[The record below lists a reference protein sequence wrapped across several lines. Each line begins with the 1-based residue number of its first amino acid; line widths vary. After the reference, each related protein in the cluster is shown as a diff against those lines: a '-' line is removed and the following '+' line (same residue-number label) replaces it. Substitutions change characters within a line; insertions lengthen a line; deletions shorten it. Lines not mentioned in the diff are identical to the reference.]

1 MDRRFNLKAEAEVLG
16 AVIKENKLIHEIYD
30 FLLPEDFYDKKNK
43 LIYTSIRNLH
53 ENSSPVTVVTLT
65 ETLKDNLAEA
75 GGISYLSEL
84 IASSLSG
91 EHIKTYSEIIKDK
104 ANLRRFISCSN
115 NATKEAHD
123 GNKPIGEIISDFEN
137 TINLIKAGGKRHS
150 GDIKEGIDKFLGDM
164 EAVRNGEKALSSIS
178 SGYKNLDH
186 ILGGFERQELMIIA
200 GRPSMGKSAVS
211 MNLALSTAIRGKSKV
226 AYFSIEMSKKQ
237 CFQRIA
243 AALCKISMNKIKRS
257 ILNEEEFSK
266 VKNTIE
272 KLLTYNF
279 KLYDSVVYLEDIKS
293 ECYRL
298 KESGG
303 LDVVFIDY
311 LQIIGLQTSFSNRN
325 LEVANI
331 SSQLKRMAKEL
342 DITVIC
348 LSQINRATETR
359 VDKRPILAD
368 LRDSGAIEQD
378 ADTVM
383 FVYRHAYYE
392 PAEAKEDEIELLIA
406 KARQGETGV
415 IPMKWSGTYQ
425 KIEEK

>member
-1 MDRRFNLKAEAEVLG
+1 MDRRFNLKAEAEILG

-43 LIYTSIRNLH
+43 LIYTSIRQLQ
-53 ENSSPVTVVTLT
+53 EKNSPITVVTLT
-65 ETLKDNLAEA
+65 EALKDSLAEA

-84 IASSLSG
+84 IATSLSG
-91 EHIKTYSEIIKDK
+91 EHVKTYSEIIKDK

-150 GDIKEGIDKFLGDM
+150 GDLKEGIDNFLGDM
-164 EAVRNGEKALSSIS
+164 EAVRKGEKALCSIS
-178 SGYKNLDH
+178 SGFKTLDH

-211 MNLALSTAIRGKSKV
+211 MNLALSAAIGGKSKV

-257 ILNEEEFSK
+257 ILNEEEFSR
-266 VKNTIE
+266 VKSTIE
-272 KLLTYNF
+272 KLSTYNF

-298 KESGG
+298 KESEG

-311 LQIIGLQTSFSNRN
+311 LQIIGLQTSFQNRN

-359 VDKRPILAD
+359 IDKRPILAD

-392 PAEAKEDEIELLIA
+392 PTEAKEDELELLIA

-415 IPMKWSGTYQ
+415 IPMKWSGAYQ

>member
-43 LIYTSIRNLH
+43 LIYTSIRQLQ
-53 ENSSPVTVVTLT
+53 ESSSPITVVTLT
-65 ETLKDNLAEA
+65 EVLKDNLAEA

-84 IASSLSG
+84 IATSLSG

-123 GNKPIGEIISDFEN
+123 GNKPIGEIIIDFEN
-137 TINLIKAGGKRHS
+137 TINLIKAAGKRHS
-150 GDIKEGIDKFLGDM
+150 GDLKEGIDNFLGDM
-164 EAVRNGEKALSSIS
+164 EAVRKGEKALSSIS
-178 SGYKNLDH
+178 SGFKTLDH

-211 MNLALSTAIRGKSKV
+211 MNLALSVAIRGKSKV

-257 ILNEEEFSK
+257 ILSEEEFSK

-272 KLLTYNF
+272 KLSAYNF

-298 KESGG
+298 KESEG

-383 FVYRHAYYE
+383 FVYRHDYYE
-392 PAEAKEDEIELLIA
+392 PGEGKEDEMELLIA
-406 KARQGETGV
+406 KARQGETGT
-415 IPMKWSGTYQ
+415 IPMKWSGAYQ

>member
-43 LIYTSIRNLH
+43 LIYTSIRNLQ
-53 ENSSPVTVVTLT
+53 ESSSPITVVTLT
-65 ETLKDNLAEA
+65 EALKDNLAEA
-75 GGISYLSEL
+75 GGISYLSEI
-84 IASSLSG
+84 IATSLSG

-137 TINLIKAGGKRHS
+137 TINLIKAGGKKHS
-150 GDIKEGIDKFLGDM
+150 GDLKEGIDSFLGDM
-164 EAVRNGEKALSSIS
+164 EAIRKGEKALSSIS
-178 SGYKNLDH
+178 SGFKTLDQ

-211 MNLALSTAIRGKSKV
+211 MNLALATAIRGKSKV

-257 ILNEEEFSK
+257 NLNEEEFLK

-272 KLLTYNF
+272 KLSTYNF

-298 KESGG
+298 KESEG

-392 PAEAKEDEIELLIA
+392 PEEGKEDEMELLIA
-406 KARQGETGV
+406 KARQGETGT